1 MKMFRLLSLAA
12 LAAALLVPQAVRAE
26 DYPSRPITVVIP
38 LGAGGSH
45 DLHARGIT
53 PILSKIL
60 GQPVIVSLV
69 PGGAGMKGTTEVAN
83 ATPDGYTIIFTHNA
97 FDQITPQ
104 TRKVSFDLHTAFKS
118 IARINASE
126 PLLAE
131 RTGVPYKTIPELVD
145 YAKKNPGKVNIGHT
159 GVWGVGFIP
168 TMQFIKA
175 AGIKVNLIPHQGG
188 GPAMRAVLAGEDDM
202 TFGFVT
208 QYRPHYK
215 AGKLVMLA
223 LAGDN
228 PLKDDPDFKN
238 VKTMKDYG
246 YPSVDFTMD
255 RIFMAPAGI
264 PADRL
269 DKLRK
274 AFDQMSKMPEFVTFL
289 HSIGEKVDYMNG
301 ADYDV
306 YRAKRIKQFA
316 DLIKEVGA
324 K

>member
-1 MKMFRLLSLAA
+1 MRTLRMLSLAA
-12 LAAALLVPQAVRAE
+12 LAVAMLTPLAARAE
-26 DYPSRPITVVIP
+26 FPERPITVVIP

-53 PILSKIL
+53 PILSEIL
-60 GQPVIVSLV
+60 GQPVVVSLV
-69 PGGAGMKGTTEVAN
+69 PGGAGMKGTTQVATTN
-83 ATPDGYTIIFTHNA
+83 PDGYTIIFTHNA
-97 FDQITPQ
+97 FDQLTPQ
-104 TRKVSFDLHTAFKS
+104 TRKVEFDPTTAFKS
-118 IARINASE
+118 VARINASE
-126 PLLAE
+126 PLLAA
-131 RTGVPYKTIPELVD
+131 RAGVPYKTIPELVD

-159 GVWGVGFIP
+159 GVWGVGFVP

-175 AGIKVNLIPHQGG
+175 AGIKVNLIPHTGG
-188 GPAMRAVLAGEDDM
+188 GPAMRAVLAGEDDL

-223 LAGDN
+223 LAGDK
-228 PLKDDPDFKN
+228 PLKEDPDFKD
-238 VKTMKDYG
+238 VKTMKDFG
-246 YPSVDFTMD
+246 FPSVDFTMD
-255 RIFMAPAGI
+255 RIFMAPAGV

-269 DKLRK
+269 AKLRK
-274 AFDQMSKMPEFVTFL
+274 AFDDLNKKPAFHTFL
-289 HSIGEKVDYMNG
+289 KSIGEKTDYMSG

-306 YRAKRIKQFA
+306 YRAKRMKQFA

>member
-1 MKMFRLLSLAA
+1 MKTLRLLSLAA
-12 LAAALLVPQAVRAE
+12 VAAVALSPLQARAE
-26 DYPSRPITVVIP
+26 YPDRPITVVIP

-60 GQPVIVSLV
+60 GQPVVVSLV
-69 PGGAGMKGTTEVAN
+69 PGGAGMKGTTQVAK

-104 TRKVSFDLHTAFKS
+104 TRKVEFDPATAFKS
-118 IARINASE
+118 VARINASE
-126 PLLAE
+126 PLLAA
-131 RTGVPYKTIPELVD
+131 RAGAPFKTIPELVD

-175 AGIKVNLIPHQGG
+175 AGIKVNLIPHTGG
-188 GPAMRAVLAGEDDM
+188 GPAMRAVLAGEDDL

-228 PLKDDPDFKN
+228 PLKDDPDFKQ
-238 VKTMKDYG
+238 VKTMKDFGYG
-246 YPSVDFTMD
+246 AVDFTMD
-255 RIFMAPAGI
+255 RIFMAPAGV

-269 DKLRK
+269 AILRGAFDKLNK
-274 AFDQMSKMPEFVTFL
+274 DPEFAKFL
-289 HSIGEKVDYMNG
+289 KTIGENADYMSG
-301 ADYDV
+301 AEYDV
-306 YRAKRIKQFA
+306 VRTKRLAQMK

>member
-1 MKMFRLLSLAA
+1 MKTLRLSSLAA
-12 LAAALLVPQAVRAE
+12 LAATMLWPMSAQAE
-26 DYPSRPITVVIP
+26 YPDRPITLVIP

-60 GQPVIVSLV
+60 GQPVVVSLV
-69 PGGAGMKGTTEVAN
+69 PGGAGMKGTTQVAKVN
-83 ATPDGYTIIFTHNA
+83 PDGYTIIFTHNA
-97 FDQITPQ
+97 FDQLTPQ
-104 TRKVSFDLHTAFKS
+104 TRKVDFDLHTAFKS

-126 PLLAE
+126 PMLGA
-131 RTGVPYKTIPELVD
+131 RAGVPYKNVAELVD

-159 GVWGVGFIP
+159 GVWGVGFVP
-168 TMQFIKA
+168 TVQFMKA
-175 AGIKVNLIPHQGG
+175 ANIKVNLIPHQGG

-215 AGKLVMLA
+215 AGKMIMLG
-223 LAGDN
+223 LAGDK

-238 VKTMKDYG
+238 VKTMKELG
-246 YPSVDFTMD
+246 YPGVDFTMD

-269 DKLRK
+269 AKLRK
-274 AFDQMSKMPEFVTFL
+274 AFDEMVKMPELTKFL
-289 HSIGEKVDYMNG
+289 TTIGEKVDYMNG
-301 ADYDV
+301 ADYDA
-306 YRAKRIKQFA
+306 YRAKRIKQMA
-316 DLIKEVGA
+316 ELIKEIGT

>member
-1 MKMFRLLSLAA
+1 MSSLAA
-12 LAAALLVPQAVRAE
+12 LAAVLLWPAAVRAE
-26 DYPSRPITVVIP
+26 YPDRPITLVIP

-53 PILSKIL
+53 PILGEIL
-60 GQPVIVSLV
+60 GQPVVVSLV
-69 PGGAGMKGTTEVAN
+69 PGGAGMKGTTQVAKAN
-83 ATPDGYTIIFTHNA
+83 PDGYTIIFTHNA
-97 FDQITPQ
+97 FDQLTPQ
-104 TRKVSFDLHTAFKS
+104 TRKVEFDPNTAFKS

-126 PLLAE
+126 PMLGA
-131 RTGVPYKTIPELVD
+131 RAGVPYKSVAELVD

-159 GVWGVGFIP
+159 GVWGVGFVP
-168 TMQFIKA
+168 TVQFARA

-215 AGKLVMLA
+215 AGKMIMLG
-223 LAGDN
+223 LAGDKV
-228 PLKDDPDFKN
+228 LKDDPDFKH
-238 VKTMKDYG
+238 VKTMKELG
-246 YPSVDFTMD
+246 YPGVDFTMD

-269 DKLRK
+269 AKLRK
-274 AFDQMSKMPEFVTFL
+274 AFDEMVKKPELAKFL
-289 HSIGEKVDYMNG
+289 NSIGEKVDYMNG
-301 ADYDV
+301 ADYDA
-306 YRAKRIKQFA
+306 YRAKRIKQMA
-316 DLIKEVGA
+316 DLIKEIGS

>member
-1 MKMFRLLSLAA
+1 M
-12 LAAALLVPQAVRAE
+12 
-26 DYPSRPITVVIP
+26 
-38 LGAGGSH
+38 
-45 DLHARGIT
+45 
-53 PILSKIL
+53 
-60 GQPVIVSLV
+60 
-69 PGGAGMKGTTEVAN
+69 
-83 ATPDGYTIIFTHNA
+83 
-97 FDQITPQ
+97 
-104 TRKVSFDLHTAFKS
+104 
-118 IARINASE
+118 
-126 PLLAE
+126 
-131 RTGVPYKTIPELVD
+131 
-145 YAKKNPGKVNIGHT
+145 NIGHT

-175 AGIKVNLIPHQGG
+175 AGIKVNLIPHNGG
-188 GPAMRAVLAGEDDM
+188 GPAMRAVLAGEDDL

-228 PLKDDPDFKN
+228 PLKDDPDFNK
-238 VKTMKDYG
+238 VKTMKDFG
-246 YPSVDFTMD
+246 FPGVDFTMD

-264 PADRL
+264 PADGWRSCARPSTSWP
-269 DKLRK
+269 KNRRRAK
-274 AFDQMSKMPEFVTFL
+274 FL
-289 HSIGEKVDYMNG
+289 HSIGEKLDYMSG

>member
-1 MKMFRLLSLAA
+1 MRTLRMLSLAA
-12 LAAALLVPQAVRAE
+12 LAVAMLTPLAARAE
-26 DYPSRPITVVIP
+26 FPERPITVVIP

-53 PILSKIL
+53 PILSEIL
-60 GQPVIVSLV
+60 GQPVVVSLV
-69 PGGAGMKGTTEVAN
+69 PGGAGMKGTTQVATAN
-83 ATPDGYTIIFTHNA
+83 PDGYTIIFTHNA
-97 FDQITPQ
+97 FDQLTPQ
-104 TRKVSFDLHTAFKS
+104 TRKVEFDPTTAFKS
-118 IARINASE
+118 VARINASE
-126 PLLAE
+126 PLLAA
-131 RTGVPYKTIPELVD
+131 RAGVPYKTIPELVD

-159 GVWGVGFIP
+159 GVWGVGFVP

-175 AGIKVNLIPHQGG
+175 AGIKVNLIPHTGG
-188 GPAMRAVLAGEDDM
+188 GPAMRAVLAGEDDL

-223 LAGDN
+223 LAGDK
-228 PLKDDPDFKN
+228 PLKEDPDFKD
-238 VKTMKDYG
+238 VKTMKDFG
-246 YPSVDFTMD
+246 FPSVDFTMD
-255 RIFMAPAGI
+255 RIFMAPAGV

-269 DKLRK
+269 AKLRK
-274 AFDQMSKMPEFVTFL
+274 AFDDLNKKPAFHTFL
-289 HSIGEKVDYMNG
+289 KSIGEKTDYMSG

-306 YRAKRIKQFA
+306 YRAKRMKQFA

>member
-1 MKMFRLLSLAA
+1 MKALRLLGTVA
-12 LAAALLVPQAVRAE
+12 LAAALAAPLSARAE
-26 DYPSRPITVVIP
+26 YPDRPITVVIP

-53 PILSKIL
+53 PILSEIL
-60 GQPVIVSLV
+60 GQPVVVSLV
-69 PGGAGMKGTTEVAN
+69 PGGAGMKGTTQVAK

-97 FDQITPQ
+97 FDQLTPQ
-104 TRKVSFDLHTAFKS
+104 TRKVDFDPKTAFKS
-118 IARINASE
+118 VARINASE
-126 PLLAE
+126 PMLAA
-131 RTGVPYKTIPELVD
+131 RAGVPYKTLAELID

-159 GVWGVGFIP
+159 GVWGVGFVP

-175 AGIKVNLIPHQGG
+175 AGIKVNLIPHTGG
-188 GPAMRAVLAGEDDM
+188 GPAMRAVLAGEDDLS
-202 TFGFVT
+202 FGFAT

-215 AGKLVMLA
+215 AGKLVPLA

-228 PLKDDPDFKN
+228 PLKDDPEFN
-238 VKTMKDYG
+238 QVKTMKELG
-246 YPSVDFTMD
+246 YPGVDFTMD

-269 DKLRK
+269 AKLRK
-274 AFDQMSKMPEFVTFL
+274 AFDEMNKSPKFHAFL
-289 HSIGEKVDYMNG
+289 KSIGEKTDYMSG
-301 ADYDV
+301 GEYDD
-306 YRAKRIKQFA
+306 YRAKRIKQMA

>member
-1 MKMFRLLSLAA
+1 MRTLRMLSLAA
-12 LAAALLVPQAVRAE
+12 LAAAMLTPLAARAE
-26 DYPSRPITVVIP
+26 FPERPITVVIP

-53 PILSKIL
+53 PILSEIL
-60 GQPVIVSLV
+60 GQPVVVSLV
-69 PGGAGMKGTTEVAN
+69 PGGAGMKGTTQVAKAN
-83 ATPDGYTIIFTHNA
+83 PDGYTIIFTHNA
-97 FDQITPQ
+97 FDQLTPQ
-104 TRKVSFDLHTAFKS
+104 TRKVEFDPKTAFKS

-126 PLLAE
+126 PLLAA
-131 RTGVPYKTIPELVD
+131 RSGVPYKTIAELVD
-145 YAKKNPGKVNIGHT
+145 FAKKNPGKVNIGHT
-159 GVWGVGFIP
+159 GVWGVGFVP

-175 AGIKVNLIPHQGG
+175 AGIKVNLIPHTGG
-188 GPAMRAVLAGEDDM
+188 GPAMRAVLAGEDDL

-223 LAGDN
+223 LAGDK
-228 PLKDDPDFKN
+228 PLKDDPDFKG
-238 VKTMKDYG
+238 VKTMKDFG
-246 YPSVDFTMD
+246 YPNVDFTMD
-255 RIFMAPAGI
+255 RIFMAPSGV

-269 DKLRK
+269 AKLRK
-274 AFDQMSKMPEFVTFL
+274 AFDDLNKKPAFHTFL
-289 HSIGEKVDYMNG
+289 KSIGEKTDYMSG

-306 YRAKRIKQFA
+306 YRTKRMKQFA

>member
-1 MKMFRLLSLAA
+1 MRTIRTMSMVA
-12 LAAALLVPQAVRAE
+12 LAAVLLAPVAARAE
-26 DYPSRPITVVIP
+26 YPDRPITVVIP

-53 PILSKIL
+53 PILSGIL
-60 GQPVIVSLV
+60 GQPVVVSLV
-69 PGGAGMKGTTEVAN
+69 PGGAGMKGTTQVAK

-104 TRKVSFDLHTAFKS
+104 TRKVDFDPKTAFKS

-126 PLLAE
+126 PLLAA
-131 RTGVPYKTIPELVD
+131 RSDLPYKTVAELID
-145 YAKKNPGKVNIGHT
+145 YAKNNPGKVNIGHT

-175 AGIKVNLIPHQGG
+175 TGIKVNLIPHQGG
-188 GPAMRAVLAGEDDM
+188 GPAMRAVLAGEDDL

-223 LAGDN
+223 LAGDK
-228 PLKDDPDFKN
+228 PLKDDPDFKD
-238 VKTMKDYG
+238 VKTMSQLG
-246 YPSVDFTMD
+246 LNTVDFTMD

-269 DKLRK
+269 ATLRK
-274 AFDQMSKMPEFVTFL
+274 AFDDMNKRPEFHAFL
-289 HSIGEKVDYMNG
+289 KSIGEKTDYMTG
-301 ADYDV
+301 AEYDT
-306 YRAKRIKQFA
+306 YRAKRMEEFA
-316 DLIKEVGA
+316 NLIKEVGS